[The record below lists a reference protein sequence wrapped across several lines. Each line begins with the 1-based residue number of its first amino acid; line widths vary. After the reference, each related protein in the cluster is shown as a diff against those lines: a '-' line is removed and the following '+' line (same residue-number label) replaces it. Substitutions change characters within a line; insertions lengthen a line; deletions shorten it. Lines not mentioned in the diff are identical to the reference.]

1 MALFGCQ
8 SDFSVLG
15 LQAGEMAHKAHVKE
29 AMYSTNCKDW
39 EVQIMTV
46 HTRKEASIH
55 NTQRL
60 AGEQSIPILYFA
72 KLRSFQL
79 YFR

>member
-1 MALFGCQ
+1 MIG
-8 SDFSVLG
+8 G
-15 LQAGEMAHKAHVKE
+15 QAGEMAHKAHVKE
-29 AMYSTNCKDW
+29 AMYSTNRKDW

-60 AGEQSIPILYFA
+60 AGEQSIQNLYFA
-72 KLRSFQL
+72 EL
-79 YFR
+79 

>member
-1 MALFGCQ
+1 VIGR
-8 SDFSVLG
+8 
-15 LQAGEMAHKAHVKE
+15 QAGEMAHKAHVKE
-29 AMYSTNCKDW
+29 AMYSTNRKDW

-60 AGEQSIPILYFA
+60 AGEQSIQKLYFA
-72 KLRSFQL
+72 EF
-79 YFR
+79 